1 MHVRSPSSAAS
12 WPSMAAI
19 LQELVSAGYHR
30 EQDYW
35 LPKAERRLLF
45 EDWSFKS
52 PKIMT
57 LPDMYGGGIPADTTP
72 TIPVPRHQS
81 IVRENAKRA
90 YEAGYSDGYRNGRR
104 DRTPD
109 ERRRDDEARQDILD
123 ALRASQERDAEFED
137 AQREITRL
145 RIVIR
150 ELQRRT

>member
-1 MHVRSPSSAAS
+1 MHVRSPASAAS
-12 WPSMAAI
+12 WTGMIAI

-57 LPDMYGGGIPADTTP
+57 LPDMYGGGISADTTP

-81 IVRENAKRA
+81 IVRENAQRA
-90 YEAGYSDGYRNGRR
+90 YELGYSDGYRNGRS

-109 ERRRDDEARQDILD
+109 ERRRDDKARQDLLD
-123 ALRASQERDAEFED
+123 ALRASHRRDEELD
-137 AQREITRL
+137 EAQREITRL
-145 RIVIR
+145 RAVIR
-150 ELQRRT
+150 ELQRRA